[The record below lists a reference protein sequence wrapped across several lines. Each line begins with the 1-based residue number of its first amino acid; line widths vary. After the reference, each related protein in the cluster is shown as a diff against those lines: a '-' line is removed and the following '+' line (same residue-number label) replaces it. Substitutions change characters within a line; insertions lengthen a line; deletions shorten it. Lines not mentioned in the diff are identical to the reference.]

1 MQPGVVPPVTRLRL
15 GDVLPADRRRLALRT
30 ADGLSLVGELA
41 VPVDR
46 PPAATLVCLHPLPTH
61 GGSMDSHLL
70 RRASFRLP
78 AQAGLAVL
86 RLNTRGTSSPEGT
99 SEGAFEAGAGEQH
112 DVAAALAHVEQE
124 GLPAPW
130 LLGWSFGTDLA
141 LRYGCVPAVQGAVLL
156 SPPLRWS
163 TADDL
168 ARWASSGKPL
178 TAIVPEHDDFLQ
190 PDAARAGFAAV
201 PQAEVVPVPGA
212 KHLLHGRAEQVLAE
226 VVRRVLPPRDELS

>member
-1 MQPGVVPPVTRLRL
+1 VDRLRL
-15 GDVLPADRRRLALRT
+15 GDVLPAERSPVVLRT

-41 VPVDR
+41 VPLDR
-46 PPAATLVCLHPLPTH
+46 PPVATLVCLHPLPTH

-86 RLNTRGTSSPEGT
+86 RFNTRGTSSPEGT
-99 SEGAFEAGAGEQH
+99 SDGAFGAGEDERH
-112 DVAAALAHVEQE
+112 DLAASLALVEQE

-141 LRYGCVPAVQGAVLL
+141 LRYGCVAAVHGTILL

-163 TADDL
+163 GPDDL
-168 ARWASSGKPL
+168 ARWARSGKPV
-178 TAIVPEHDDFLQ
+178 TAIVPEHDDFL
-190 PDAARAGFAAV
+190 PPEAARAGFAPV
-201 PQAEVVPVPGA
+201 PQAEVVPMPGA

-226 VVRRVLPPRDELS
+226 IVRRVVG